1 MDKLQEPIV
10 PNIVHSDDDLELRQR
25 QMKNRRSSGS
35 APRAESS
42 ASKASSGNGGGSGL
56 TVLALVVALGACG
69 FAGFLYIQLQ
79 QANVRL
85 AAAQQVLDDQSKNLQ
100 VLNERLSLTGESASL
115 SVDALKTMLKEQDA
129 KLQKVQ
135 GSSERNKEMIAGN
148 DKDIV
153 TIGGQ
158 IKGVQKVDSEQA
170 EMIEKANLEISGHQ
184 ERLVS
189 LEAAVQKMPAETEIR
204 MAQNSESI
212 QNLEMKIRSLK
223 EADSS
228 SAQELATLR
237 SLIKQLDA
245 RITALHTTNLSK

>member
-35 APRAESS
+35 VPRADNS
-42 ASKASSGNGGGSGL
+42 ASKTSSENGGSGL

-69 FAGFLYIQLQ
+69 FAGFLYMQLQ

-115 SVDALKTMLKEQDA
+115 SMDALKTMLKEQDA

-135 GSSERNKEMIAGN
+135 GSSDRNKEMIAGN
-148 DKDIV
+148 DKDIAA
-153 TIGGQ
+153 IGGQ
-158 IKGVQKVDSEQA
+158 IKGLQKVDSEQA
-170 EMIEKANLEISGHQ
+170 GMIEKADLEISAHQ

-212 QNLEMKIRSLK
+212 QNLEMKVRSLK
-223 EADSS
+223 ETDSS
-228 SAQELATLR
+228 STQELATLR